1 MAHWR
6 TVSPWPFGDTKQCI
20 IKKQWRGAAG
30 DQYSCERYL
39 NRMSLEQPT
48 MSDDERAIREVI
60 ATWLRASAEGDNQ
73 KVLSL
78 MADDV
83 VFLVAG
89 RPPFGKAEF
98 AAAQSGLQQFRMQ
111 ATSEVREV
119 QVSGDWGF
127 CWTKLA
133 VEATPTSGGTT
144 IRRSGHTLSIYQRLP
159 DGRWVLA
166 RDANLLTL
174 ENPTPD

>member
-1 MAHWR
+1 MS
-6 TVSPWPFGDTKQCI
+6 VDECFSPQVLGD
-20 IKKQWRGAAG
+20 R
-30 DQYSCERYL
+30 
-39 NRMSLEQPT
+39 T

-60 ATWLRASAEGDNQ
+60 ATWLRAGAQGNHE

-89 RPPFGKAEF
+89 RPPFGKQEF
-98 AAAQSGLQQFRMQ
+98 AAAQSGLQQFQMQ
-111 ATSEVREV
+111 ATSQVGEV

-127 CWTKLA
+127 CWTNLA
-133 VEATPTSGGTT
+133 VELTPKSGGST
-144 IRRSGHTLSIYQRLP
+144 IRRSGHTLSIFQRLP

-166 RDANLLTL
+166 RDANLLTMDS
-174 ENPTPD
+174 PPAAK